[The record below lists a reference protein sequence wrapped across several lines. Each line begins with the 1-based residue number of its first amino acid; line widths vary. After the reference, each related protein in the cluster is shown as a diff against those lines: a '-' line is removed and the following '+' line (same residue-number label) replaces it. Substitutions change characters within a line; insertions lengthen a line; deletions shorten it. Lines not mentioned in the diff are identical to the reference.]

1 MELIRLRATTRAKS
15 VAGSSTDLGPPVQ
28 HVRSTL
34 RNRHGR
40 ATFAP
45 QCVAPLGGPG
55 DQQRAA
61 MNLSRRAARLV
72 RQVYD
77 EHGPDDDMKSL

>member
-1 MELIRLRATTRAKS
+1 MRRIAEDGY
-15 VAGSSTDLGPPVQ
+15 GSSTDLGPPVQ

-34 RNRHGR
+34 RSRHGR
-40 ATFAP
+40 ATFP
-45 QCVAPLGGPG
+45 PPCVAPLGGPG
-55 DQQRAA
+55 DLQRAA

-77 EHGPDDDMKSL
+77 EHGPDDDLKSLWMMW